1 MMDHEDRSEPDALD
15 RRIDAAA
22 RSYHEPPA
30 APRLDAIW
38 ARMEGDVAAAL
49 QSAPAH
55 DELAQRRARRLPRW
69 VAAVAALAASF
80 VIGLLAGRTAREPA
94 PVSAPV
100 AEAPLP
106 IAPPAVPPGTL
117 TPHVYQRAAGRHF
130 DAVRGRLTGLQDDL
144 QAGRVPPDVNT
155 WSREM
160 LAETR
165 ILLAGPAGA
174 DPLSGALLRD
184 LETLLAEIATLD
196 EGAAEVDAALTRRT
210 LEQTRVIERLRG
222 AGGAT

>member
-1 MMDHEDRSEPDALD
+1 MTHRDDQDPPDALD

-22 RSYHEPPA
+22 RSYREPPA
-30 APRLDAIW
+30 AAPFDAIW

-49 QSAPAH
+49 QASPAT
-55 DELAQRRARRLPRW
+55 DELAQRRARRRVLRW
-69 VAAVAALAASF
+69 MVAAAAAAASF
-80 VIGLLAGRTAREPA
+80 AIGMVAGRATQEP
-94 PVSAPV
+94 PFSYGPV
-100 AEAPLP
+100 AEATRPATP
-106 IAPPAVPPGTL
+106 PSGIPAPPI
-117 TPHVYQRAAGRHF
+117 YQRAAGRHF
-130 DAVRGRLTGLQDDL
+130 AEARERLAALDGELRE
-144 QAGRVPPDVNT
+144 GRVPADAGA

-174 DPLSGALLRD
+174 DPRAGTLLRE
-184 LETLLAEIATLD
+184 LETLLAEIAALD
-196 EGAAEVDAALTRRT
+196 GGAAEVDAALTRRT